1 MIRVRSLAAALCV
14 FASCVA
20 SLSIPVLR
28 AQSAAGV
35 VISEFRFRGP
45 NGGSDEFVELFN
57 NSSAAIDIS
66 GWKIKGSNNAGTI
79 GVRLTIASATS
90 LKPGC
95 YFLATN
101 SSSSGGPYS
110 GTVPADQ
117 TYATGITDDGGVAIT
132 KADDT
137 IVDQVGL
144 SSGSA
149 FKEGPTLPSLG
160 SSNLNRGYE
169 RKANS
174 PSTFLDTNDNSA
186 DFVLRSPSNP
196 QSRAQCSSDP
206 SGVGSAVPGAVDPG
220 QSTLLTVR
228 VTPGT
233 FPASTNLVVGADLT
247 SIGGVNAQ
255 QLYDDGTAGDGTA
268 GDLTFSLTTVVAA
281 GTSAGTKNI
290 PVVIADG
297 EGRGGTTTIRIDIQ
311 QPLLPISAIQ
321 GSALISPHDGEL
333 VSTRGVVT
341 ALRTNGFFIQTP
353 DADVD
358 SDVQTSEGIFVFT
371 STAPPVAPRQY
382 VQVSGRVQEFRP
394 GGAGTPPITEIS
406 GGPSIAMLGSGLAMP
421 SAFELL
427 PSFTSAGGGLEQ
439 LERFEGM
446 RITGNFDV
454 VSPTASFS
462 QSATQERNADPGTS
476 RGEFFVVIRGVT
488 RPFREPG
495 LEPGQSLPA
504 GSTACCVPR
513 FDGNPERLR
522 VLSDGQ
528 AGSAKL
534 DVSSGQTLNGFTGV
548 MDYGFNSW
556 TILPDPGTVIAP
568 AVARPVTPASAGE
581 FTIASFN
588 MERFFDTV
596 NDPNLDDVALTAA
609 AFARRLSKASLTIRH
624 VLELPDILGV
634 VEIEN
639 LGVLQAIADRV
650 NADTFAET
658 GTNPGYS
665 AHLEEGNDI
674 GGIDVGFLVKSSR
687 VNLLGLEQVG
697 KNATYTEPDGTESL
711 LNDRPPL
718 VLDAAIVGPLGDIYP
733 LTVIVNHLRSLNG
746 IDDPADGAR
755 VRAKRRAQAE
765 LLANYI
771 QARQAANPGERIVS
785 VGDYNAF
792 QFNDGYVDTIGT
804 IRGVPTEADHV
815 VLASADLVNPDLT
828 DLVELAPAS
837 ERYSF
842 VFAGNPQVL
851 DHVIVTESMRKRFS
865 RLAFGRSNADFP
877 EAFRALADRP
887 ERLSDHDAAVA
898 YFAFPSAPLVTL
910 NGPAEIAVEAFT
922 GTYEEL
928 GATAADSDGPW
939 PVTVSGSVDVNRP
952 GDYSIVYTATNGY
965 LTTTIQRTVHV
976 VDSIKPE
983 ITGFT
988 LTPDQL
994 GPPDHKLVEVQAR
1007 YNVGDASQSVACTL
1021 SVESSEP
1028 SDGAGDGHT
1037 SIDAVVGD
1045 ARTLWLRAERAGVLN
1060 GRSYTATL
1068 TCADPSGNVSSATAM
1083 VRVQK

>member
-1 MIRVRSLAAALCV
+1 MTRVRSLAAALCV
-14 FASCVA
+14 LASLVA
-20 SLSIPVLR
+20 SLSIPGLR
-28 AQSAAGV
+28 AQTSAGI

-57 NSSAAIDIS
+57 NSSVAIDIS
-66 GWKIKGSNNAGTI
+66 GWKVKGSNNAGTV
-79 GVRLTIASATS
+79 GVRLTIASGTT
-90 LKPGC
+90 LKAGC
-95 YFLATN
+95 YYLATN
-101 SSSSGGPYS
+101 SSTAGGPYS
-110 GTVPADQ
+110 GIVAGDQ
-117 TYATGITDDGGVAIT
+117 TYSTGITDDGGVAIT

-149 FKEGPTLPSLG
+149 FKEGPTLASLG

-169 RKANS
+169 RKAGS
-174 PSTFLDTNDNSA
+174 PSTYLDTNDNST
-186 DFVLRSPSNP
+186 DFALHSPSNP

-206 SGVGSAVPGAVDPG
+206 SGVGNAVPGAVDPG
-220 QSTLLTVR
+220 QSTLVTVR
-228 VTPGT
+228 VTPGAS
-233 FPASTNLVVGADLT
+233 PASTNLVVGADLS

-255 QLYDDGTAGDGTA
+255 QLYDDGTAGDVTA

-281 GTSAGTKNI
+281 GTSPGAKNI
-290 PVVIADG
+290 PVIITDG
-297 EGRGGTTTIRIDIQ
+297 EGRSGTTTIRIDVE
-311 QPLLPISAIQ
+311 QPLLAINAIQ
-321 GSALISPHDGEL
+321 GSGLISPHEGEL

-358 SDVQTSEGIFVFT
+358 GDVQTSDGIFVFT
-371 STAPPVAPRQY
+371 STAPGVALRQY
-382 VQVSGRVQEFRP
+382 LQVTGRVQEFRP

-406 GGPSIAMLGSGLAMP
+406 GGPSIVLVGSGFAMP
-421 SAFELL
+421 SASELL
-427 PSFTSAGGGLEQ
+427 PSFTTPDGGLEQ

-446 RITGNFDV
+446 RVTGNFDV

-462 QSATQERNADPGTS
+462 QTAAQERNADPGTS
-476 RGEFFVVIRGVT
+476 RGDFYVVIRGVP

-495 LEPGQSLPA
+495 LEPGQSLPSGA
-504 GSTACCVPR
+504 TACCVPR

-528 AGSAKL
+528 VGSAKL
-534 DVSSGQTLNGFTGV
+534 DASSGQALNGFSGV

-556 TILPDPGTVIAP
+556 TILPDPGTVLAP
-568 AVARPVTPASAGE
+568 AAARPVTTASEGE

-588 MERFFDTV
+588 MERFFDSA
-596 NDPNLDDVALTAA
+596 NDPDIDDVALTAA
-609 AFARRLSKASLTIRH
+609 AFERRLSKASLTIRN
-624 VLELPDILGV
+624 VLKLPDIVGV

-639 LGVLQAIADRV
+639 VGVLQAIADRV
-650 NADTFAET
+650 NADAFAEN
-658 GTNPGYS
+658 GSSPGYT

-687 VNLLGLEQVG
+687 VDSLDVEQIG

-718 VLDAAIVGPLGDIYP
+718 VLDAAIVGPLGDTYHI
-733 LTVIVNHLRSLNG
+733 TVIVNHLRSLNG
-746 IDDPADGAR
+746 IEDSADGAR

-765 LLANYI
+765 FLANYI

-785 VGDYNAF
+785 IGDYNAF

-804 IRGVPTEADHV
+804 IRGVPTDADHV
-815 VLASADLVNPDLT
+815 VLASADFVNPDLT

-851 DHVIVTESMRKRFS
+851 DHVIVTESMRRRFS
-865 RLAFGRSNADFP
+865 RLTFGRSNADFP
-877 EAFRALADRP
+877 EAFRAFADRP

-898 YFAFPSAPLVTL
+898 YFAFPSAPLITL
-910 NGPAEIAVEAFT
+910 NGAAEITLEAFT

-939 PVTVSGSVDVNRP
+939 PVTIAGTVDVNRP
-952 GDYSIVYTATNGY
+952 GQYSIAYSATNGY
-965 LTTTIQRTVHV
+965 LSTTVHRTVHV
-976 VDSIKPE
+976 VDSVKPE

-994 GPPDHKLVEVQAR
+994 GPPNHKLVEVQAN
-1007 YNVGDASQSVACTL
+1007 YDVVDASEKAACTL
-1021 SVESSEP
+1021 TVISSEP
-1028 SDGAGDGHT
+1028 PDVAGDGHT
-1037 SIDAVVGD
+1037 SGDAIVVN
-1045 ARTLWLRAERAGVLN
+1045 ARTLWLRAERAGVGN
-1060 GRSYTATL
+1060 GRSYIATL
-1068 TCADPSGNVSSATAM
+1068 TCADPSGNVSSATA
-1083 VRVQK
+1083 VARVQK